1 MLYLLY
7 RVIEEYNLNNSYYE
21 TLDENFKQA
30 LNLCENNY
38 SHSELLEFLQSGNIV
53 QKQLSALKLET
64 INSQNEAQILVSNL
78 VGQDGKIR
86 EAVSLRL
93 NEFMSNPKTLGYFET
108 PENYQIF
115 LAAIIDINGNIC
127 RNVIGAISHLKNN
140 ANFCN
145 QFCQIIL
152 EIRINLFRSDLI
164 FQRLHGARI
173 HSCNQTD
180 DIQAMSIPVMYQNA
194 AVLCMDFYLQY
205 KPIPQQCFLNG
216 GFQFP
221 FKCICTAA
229 KPDSA
234 GFVIN
239 DFAIHGIITS
249 FLLQMQLLLRC
260 LPVQLLPLHHS
271 KYQMLH
277 PSCSGRLPLHRSG
290 ASCPLPDR

>member
-64 INSQNEAQILVSNL
+64 INSQYEAQILVSNL

-93 NEFMSNPKTLGYFET
+93 NEFMSNPKTLVYFET

-127 RNVIGAISHLKNN
+127 RNVIGAISHLKDNE
-140 ANFCN
+140 NFCN
-145 QFCQIIL
+145 QFCQELVILTKDLLAKIEKDDFFDGKYKVNKEVFKLYWCLETIYVFWDKIKFEDLKEIIL
-152 EIRINLFRSDLI
+152 R
-164 FQRLHGARI
+164 
-173 HSCNQTD
+173 TK
-180 DIQAMSIPVMYQNA
+180 DIQEYTIRE
-194 AVLCMDFYLQY
+194 
-205 KPIPQQCFLNG
+205 K
-216 GFQFP
+216 
-221 FKCICTAA
+221 AA
-229 KPDSA
+229 KILTRNFSDPELLKAKEVLKNDSNYYVRR
-234 GFVIN
+234 F
-239 DFAIHGIITS
+239 
-249 FLLQMQLLLRC
+249 C
-260 LPVQLLPLHHS
+260 
-271 KYQMLH
+271 
-277 PSCSGRLPLHRSG
+277 
-290 ASCPLPDR
+290 

>member
-53 QKQLSALKLET
+53 QKQLSALKLKT

-93 NEFMSNPKTLGYFET
+93 NEFMSNPKTLEYFET

-140 ANFCN
+140 ENFCN
-145 QFCQIIL
+145 QFCQELVILTKDLLGKIEKDDFFEGKYKVNKEVFKLYWCLETIYVFWDKIKFEDLKEIIL
-152 EIRINLFRSDLI
+152 RTKNIQEYTIRE
-164 FQRLHGARI
+164 
-173 HSCNQTD
+173 
-180 DIQAMSIPVMYQNA
+180 
-194 AVLCMDFYLQY
+194 
-205 KPIPQQCFLNG
+205 K
-216 GFQFP
+216 
-221 FKCICTAA
+221 AA
-229 KPDSA
+229 KILTRSFSDPELLKAKEALKNDSNYYVRR
-234 GFVIN
+234 F
-239 DFAIHGIITS
+239 
-249 FLLQMQLLLRC
+249 
-260 LPVQLLPLHHS
+260 
-271 KYQMLH
+271 
-277 PSCSGRLPLHRSG
+277 
-290 ASCPLPDR
+290 

>member
-1 MLYLLY
+1 M
-7 RVIEEYNLNNSYYE
+7 NNSYYE

-53 QKQLSALKLET
+53 QKQLSALKLKT

-93 NEFMSNPKTLGYFET
+93 NEFMSNPKTLEYFET

-145 QFCQIIL
+145 QFCQELVILTKDLLGKIEKDDFFEGKYKVNKEVFKLYWCLETIYVFWDKIKFEDLKEIIL
-152 EIRINLFRSDLI
+152 R
-164 FQRLHGARI
+164 
-173 HSCNQTD
+173 TK
-180 DIQAMSIPVMYQNA
+180 DIQEYTIRE
-194 AVLCMDFYLQY
+194 
-205 KPIPQQCFLNG
+205 K
-216 GFQFP
+216 
-221 FKCICTAA
+221 AA
-229 KPDSA
+229 KILTRSFSDPELLKAKEALKNDSNYYVRR
-234 GFVIN
+234 F
-239 DFAIHGIITS
+239 
-249 FLLQMQLLLRC
+249 
-260 LPVQLLPLHHS
+260 
-271 KYQMLH
+271 
-277 PSCSGRLPLHRSG
+277 
-290 ASCPLPDR
+290 

>member
-53 QKQLSALKLET
+53 QKQLSALKLKT

-93 NEFMSNPKTLGYFET
+93 NEFMSNPKTLEYFET

-145 QFCQIIL
+145 QFCQELVILTKDLLGKIEKDDFFEGKYKVNKEVFKLYWCLETIYVFWDKIKFEDLKEIIL
-152 EIRINLFRSDLI
+152 R
-164 FQRLHGARI
+164 
-173 HSCNQTD
+173 TK
-180 DIQAMSIPVMYQNA
+180 DIQEYTIRE
-194 AVLCMDFYLQY
+194 
-205 KPIPQQCFLNG
+205 K
-216 GFQFP
+216 
-221 FKCICTAA
+221 AA
-229 KPDSA
+229 KILTRNFSDPELLKAKEALKNDSNYYVRR
-234 GFVIN
+234 F
-239 DFAIHGIITS
+239 
-249 FLLQMQLLLRC
+249 
-260 LPVQLLPLHHS
+260 
-271 KYQMLH
+271 
-277 PSCSGRLPLHRSG
+277 
-290 ASCPLPDR
+290 

>member
-53 QKQLSALKLET
+53 QKQLSALKLKT
-64 INSQNEAQILVSNL
+64 INSQKEAQILVSNL

-93 NEFMSNPKTLGYFET
+93 NEFMSNPKTLVYFET

-127 RNVIGAISHLKNN
+127 RNVIGAISHLKDN

-145 QFCQIIL
+145 QFCQELVILTKDLLGKIEKDDFFEGKYKVNKEVFKLYWCLETIYVFWDKIKFEDLKEIIL
-152 EIRINLFRSDLI
+152 R
-164 FQRLHGARI
+164 
-173 HSCNQTD
+173 TK
-180 DIQAMSIPVMYQNA
+180 DIQEYTIRE
-194 AVLCMDFYLQY
+194 
-205 KPIPQQCFLNG
+205 K
-216 GFQFP
+216 
-221 FKCICTAA
+221 AA
-229 KPDSA
+229 KILTRNFSDPELLKAKEALKNDSNYYVRR
-234 GFVIN
+234 F
-239 DFAIHGIITS
+239 
-249 FLLQMQLLLRC
+249 C
-260 LPVQLLPLHHS
+260 
-271 KYQMLH
+271 
-277 PSCSGRLPLHRSG
+277 
-290 ASCPLPDR
+290 

>member
-53 QKQLSALKLET
+53 QKQLSALKLKT
-64 INSQNEAQILVSNL
+64 INSQKEAQILVSNL

-93 NEFMSNPKTLGYFET
+93 NEFMSNPKTLVYFET

-127 RNVIGAISHLKNN
+127 RNVIGAISHLKDN

-145 QFCQIIL
+145 QFCQELVILTKDLLGKIEKDDFFEGKYKVNKEVFKLYWCLETIYVFWDKIKFEDLKEIIL
-152 EIRINLFRSDLI
+152 R
-164 FQRLHGARI
+164 
-173 HSCNQTD
+173 TK
-180 DIQAMSIPVMYQNA
+180 DIQEYTIRE
-194 AVLCMDFYLQY
+194 
-205 KPIPQQCFLNG
+205 K
-216 GFQFP
+216 
-221 FKCICTAA
+221 AA
-229 KPDSA
+229 KILTRSFSDPELLKAKEALKNDSNYYVRR
-234 GFVIN
+234 F
-239 DFAIHGIITS
+239 
-249 FLLQMQLLLRC
+249 
-260 LPVQLLPLHHS
+260 
-271 KYQMLH
+271 
-277 PSCSGRLPLHRSG
+277 
-290 ASCPLPDR
+290 

>member
-21 TLDENFKQA
+21 TLDKNFKQA

-64 INSQNEAQILVSNL
+64 INSQKEAQILVSNL

-93 NEFMSNPKTLGYFET
+93 NEFMSNPKTLVYFET

-145 QFCQIIL
+145 QFCQELVILTKDLLGKIEKDDFFEGKYKVNKEVFKLYWCLETIYVFWDKIKFEDLKEIIL
-152 EIRINLFRSDLI
+152 R
-164 FQRLHGARI
+164 
-173 HSCNQTD
+173 TK
-180 DIQAMSIPVMYQNA
+180 DIQEYTIRE
-194 AVLCMDFYLQY
+194 
-205 KPIPQQCFLNG
+205 K
-216 GFQFP
+216 
-221 FKCICTAA
+221 AA
-229 KPDSA
+229 KILTRNFSDPELLKAKEALKNDSNYYVRR
-234 GFVIN
+234 F
-239 DFAIHGIITS
+239 
-249 FLLQMQLLLRC
+249 C
-260 LPVQLLPLHHS
+260 
-271 KYQMLH
+271 
-277 PSCSGRLPLHRSG
+277 
-290 ASCPLPDR
+290 

>member
-64 INSQNEAQILVSNL
+64 INSQDEAQILVSNL

-93 NEFMSNPKTLGYFET
+93 NEFMSNPKTLEYFET

-127 RNVIGAISHLKNN
+127 RNVIGAISHLKDNE
-140 ANFCN
+140 NFCN
-145 QFCQIIL
+145 QFCQELVILTKDLLAKIEKDDFFEGKYKVNKEVFKLYWCLETIYVFWDKIKFEDLKEIIL
-152 EIRINLFRSDLI
+152 R
-164 FQRLHGARI
+164 
-173 HSCNQTD
+173 TK
-180 DIQAMSIPVMYQNA
+180 DIQEYTIRE
-194 AVLCMDFYLQY
+194 
-205 KPIPQQCFLNG
+205 K
-216 GFQFP
+216 
-221 FKCICTAA
+221 AA
-229 KPDSA
+229 KILTRNFSDPELLKAKEALKNDSNYYVRR
-234 GFVIN
+234 F
-239 DFAIHGIITS
+239 
-249 FLLQMQLLLRC
+249 
-260 LPVQLLPLHHS
+260 
-271 KYQMLH
+271 
-277 PSCSGRLPLHRSG
+277 
-290 ASCPLPDR
+290 

>member
-93 NEFMSNPKTLGYFET
+93 NEFMSNPKTLVYFET

-127 RNVIGAISHLKNN
+127 RNVIGAIFHLKNN

-145 QFCQIIL
+145 QFCQELVILTKDLLGKIEKDDFFEGKYKVNKEVFKLYWCLETIYVFWDKIKFEDLKEIIL
-152 EIRINLFRSDLI
+152 R
-164 FQRLHGARI
+164 
-173 HSCNQTD
+173 TK
-180 DIQAMSIPVMYQNA
+180 DIQEYTIRE
-194 AVLCMDFYLQY
+194 
-205 KPIPQQCFLNG
+205 K
-216 GFQFP
+216 
-221 FKCICTAA
+221 AA
-229 KPDSA
+229 KILTRSFSDPELLKAKEALKNDSNYYVRR
-234 GFVIN
+234 F
-239 DFAIHGIITS
+239 
-249 FLLQMQLLLRC
+249 
-260 LPVQLLPLHHS
+260 
-271 KYQMLH
+271 
-277 PSCSGRLPLHRSG
+277 
-290 ASCPLPDR
+290 

>member
-93 NEFMSNPKTLGYFET
+93 NEFMSNPKTLEYFET

-145 QFCQIIL
+145 QFCQELVILTKDLLGKIEKDDFFEGKYKVNKEVFKLYWCLETIYVFWDKIKFEDLKEIIL
-152 EIRINLFRSDLI
+152 R
-164 FQRLHGARI
+164 
-173 HSCNQTD
+173 TK
-180 DIQAMSIPVMYQNA
+180 DIQEYTIRE
-194 AVLCMDFYLQY
+194 
-205 KPIPQQCFLNG
+205 K
-216 GFQFP
+216 
-221 FKCICTAA
+221 AA
-229 KPDSA
+229 KILTRNFSDPELLKAKETQKNDSNYYVRR
-234 GFVIN
+234 F
-239 DFAIHGIITS
+239 
-249 FLLQMQLLLRC
+249 
-260 LPVQLLPLHHS
+260 
-271 KYQMLH
+271 
-277 PSCSGRLPLHRSG
+277 
-290 ASCPLPDR
+290 

>member
-93 NEFMSNPKTLGYFET
+93 NEFMSNPKTLVYFET

-127 RNVIGAISHLKNN
+127 RNVIGAISHLKDNE
-140 ANFCN
+140 NFCN
-145 QFCQIIL
+145 QFCQELVILTKDLLAKIEKDDFFEGKYKVNKEVFKLYWCLETIYVFWDKIKFEDLKEIIL
-152 EIRINLFRSDLI
+152 R
-164 FQRLHGARI
+164 
-173 HSCNQTD
+173 TK
-180 DIQAMSIPVMYQNA
+180 DIQEYTIRE
-194 AVLCMDFYLQY
+194 
-205 KPIPQQCFLNG
+205 K
-216 GFQFP
+216 
-221 FKCICTAA
+221 AA
-229 KPDSA
+229 KILTRNFSDPELLKAKEVLKNDSNYYVRR
-234 GFVIN
+234 F
-239 DFAIHGIITS
+239 
-249 FLLQMQLLLRC
+249 C
-260 LPVQLLPLHHS
+260 
-271 KYQMLH
+271 
-277 PSCSGRLPLHRSG
+277 
-290 ASCPLPDR
+290 